1 MRNLFNVKCVMFNV
15 ILLYTLHFTHYTAF
29 AQPVSARELIE
40 NAQAYDGKTIA
51 YAGEVIGDIMRRGN
65 FAWINVTD
73 GEKAIG
79 VWLEGHLLKQADL
92 LAGSYRST
100 GDLIEV
106 IGVFHRACPEHGGDL
121 DIHAFE
127 IEKIAPGR
135 HNPEASSF
143 NTGKRNA
150 AVVLL
155 GALGLIWILAQLKFK

>member
-1 MRNLFNVKCVMFNV
+1 MIKTVVWRVALILF
-15 ILLYTLHFTHYTAF
+15 LLSTVGYRLSTIF
-29 AQPVSARELIE
+29 AQPVSSTELIE

-65 FAWINVTD
+65 FAWINISD

-79 VWLEGHLLKQADL
+79 IWLEGSLLEQADL

-106 IGVFHRACPEHGGDL
+106 IGDFHRACPEHGGDL
-121 DIHAFE
+121 DIHAFQ
-127 IEKIAPGR
+127 IKRIALGR
-135 HNPEASSF
+135 YNPEASAL

-150 AVVLL
+150 AVILL
-155 GALGLIWILAQLKFK
+155 GALALVWILMQLKFK